1 MRLRTV
7 AFLVAS
13 AFGLGSAQVCQ
24 YGTMGPM
31 PATTETPTESTI
43 ATPTPLEVS
52 IGNALGFAAAT
63 MAVAT
68 TETST
73 TLIVPIGNSTTATPT
88 TSLYHGN
95 AYHLAA
101 TRTSSTT
108 ATPTTLV
115 VPIGNAPGFAAG
127 TTGGGTVEPIY
138 PTDIKHLKSLLSDAF
153 ARVIYLNRTFD
164 FTNSE
169 GNKTEVGCRPTSNT
183 CPGKGGQDAINTSGN
198 WCGTQPP
205 INVTYDVAGQS
216 GMSVKNNKTL
226 RGLGNRGVLYGKG
239 LVITGSNV
247 IIQNIHITNLNPQY
261 IWGGDGIHT
270 YNNDR
275 VWIDHVK
282 VSRVGRQM
290 IVSNYEGSRSLTVSN
305 SEFDG
310 RTLWSASCN
319 GCHYWAMLFI
329 GAGDKV
335 TFWNN
340 YVHDTSGR
348 SPKSGGSA
356 YGNVL
361 LHAVNNYFENIK
373 GHAFDVSTGSSVLI
387 EANYFLNVAT
397 PKYADATSRAFVPTA
412 TSLFACGTTPLRRK
426 CIVNTLAT
434 SGALENQPGT
444 NDTTV
449 MTLFPNDVLTGI
461 TSANKAKQVVLAG
474 SGFGK
479 M

>member
-1 MRLRTV
+1 
-7 AFLVAS
+7 
-13 AFGLGSAQVCQ
+13 
-24 YGTMGPM
+24 M

-43 ATPTPLEVS
+43 ATPNSLEVS
-52 IGNALGFAAAT
+52 IGNALGLAAAT
-63 MAVAT
+63 LAVAT

-73 TLIVPIGNSTTATPT
+73 ISIVSIGKSTTATPT
-88 TSLYHGN
+88 TLVVPIGN
-95 AYHLAA
+95 APGSAAATRTSSSTAKPTTSVVPIGNAPGSAAA

-115 VPIGNAPGFAAG
+115 VPIGKAPGFAAG

-153 ARVIYLNRTFD
+153 PRVIYLNRTFD

-169 GNKTEVGCRPTSNT
+169 GKKTEVGCRPTSNT

-226 RGLGNRGVLYGKG
+226 RGLGDRGVLYGKG

-310 RTLWSASCN
+310 RTPWSASCN
-319 GCHYWAMLFI
+319 GCHYWAMMFI
-329 GAGDKV
+329 GAGDKI

-461 TSANKAKQVVLAG
+461 TSANKARQVVLAG